1 MNLLTTQWRA
11 ALGVAALGLFGAVG
25 ASAQRQVTLRLNTS
39 TLPDTT
45 KISEPIEVRGCL
57 VGCTGDQ
64 STLPGGQVIAWNANT
79 TLKPANI
86 GGSYWQIVFQIPDGV
101 AMNFKFFSPQAERA
115 TNATPRGSGI
125 GGWED
130 NNTNAGGNHTI
141 AAGTGPVTLTAGGF
155 GHFFNKT
162 GSDRA
167 YDWRPYTVRQPD
179 SVAVRFR
186 VYMATTEGLNKGF
199 NPTANPQVGVRG
211 DALTAG
217 PLDWG
222 ATKVVL
228 SREATDNTRPGYY
241 LYSGTAYYAKR
252 LAGQTQ
258 PYKFVF
264 NTPTG
269 AAFEDGTLTGNRTF
283 KVPAADTTLQ
293 WAFFGNT
300 PARNLGGP
308 TATATVTFTTD
319 VNPLQRVGLFD
330 LTRGDSIQVRGAF
343 NGWDCA
349 GVGAPDDCL
358 MRKRPIGLLHDLQYT
373 FVNTAVGG
381 VQEYKYFINF
391 RKDRFLADF
400 GVAAPEGWEEDIN
413 TTGINRTLAF
423 AGTAQST
430 GTQFFNGIVAAN
442 IIPAGTSVNTTFRV
456 NLKNGLL
463 NSGQPFNAASDS
475 VFVQFEDPIFEFVN
489 GINEVNGAPDR
500 RFRMTRVGTTG
511 TLYEGTFPIRGVARN
526 GKALGTYSGI
536 SYKYTYGKAG
546 AFFTEPGVGTSTLG
560 RRRVRFI
567 VPTAADGSTWPASY
581 SLISGGRYEVMQVEA
596 GPLEYECNPAAEAA
610 PFRAP
615 RCLASGQTVT
625 SVERDVNAGIPTEAL
640 VSSVAPNPVRGT
652 ARFSYGVPSS
662 ARVDLSVYD
671 MLGREVA
678 RLVEGEQAAG
688 TYDVTFDTAELAA
701 GVYVYRLTVG
711 GRTSARTMVVA
722 K

>member
-1 MNLLTTQWRA
+1 MNLLTTRWRA

-45 KISEPIEVRGCL
+45 KINEMIEVRGCL
-57 VGCTGDQ
+57 DGCTGDM
-64 STLPGGQVIAWNANT
+64 STLPGGQTIAWNAAT
-79 TLKPANI
+79 TLKPTNI
-86 GGSYWQIVFQIPDGV
+86 GGAYWQIVFQIPDNV
-101 AMNFKFFSPQAERA
+101 ALKFKFYSPQAERA
-115 TNATPRGSGI
+115 TSATPRGSGI

-130 NNTNAGGNHTI
+130 GADQI
-141 AAGTGPVTLTAGGF
+141 IPAGTGAVNLTAGGR
-155 GHFFNKT
+155 GHFFNRT
-162 GSDRA
+162 GSDKA
-167 YDWRPYTVRQPD
+167 FDWTPYTVKQPD

-211 DALTAG
+211 DPLTAG

-222 ATKVVL
+222 STKVVL
-228 SREATDNTRPGYY
+228 TREVADNTKPGYY
-241 LYSGTAYYAKR
+241 LYSGTAYYAKA
-252 LAGQTQ
+252 LAGQNQ
-258 PYKFVF
+258 GYKFVF
-264 NTPTG
+264 G
-269 AAFEDGTLTGNRTF
+269 AGPSYEDGTLTGNRSF
-283 KVPAADTTLQ
+283 KVPAADTTLR
-293 WAFFGNT
+293 WVYFGNT
-300 PARNLGGP
+300 PAKDLGGP
-308 TATATVTFTTD
+308 RATATVTFTTD

-343 NGWDCA
+343 NGWDCS
-349 GVGAPDDCL
+349 GDGSPDDCL

-381 VQEYKYFINF
+381 VQEYKYYINF

-413 TTGINRTLAF
+413 TTGINRSLAF

-456 NLKNGLL
+456 DLKNGLL
-463 NSGQPFNAASDS
+463 NSAQPFNAASDS

-526 GKALGTYSGI
+526 GKPLGTYSGI

-567 VPTAADGSTWPASY
+567 VPTAADGSTWPAAY
-581 SLISGGRYEVMQVEA
+581 SLVSGGRYETMQVEA
-596 GPLEYECNPAAEAA
+596 GPLEFECNPAADAA
-610 PFRAP
+610 PFRAAGC
-615 RCLASGQTVT
+615 RASGATT
-625 SVERDVNAGIPTEAL
+625 TAVERDAAAGIPSEAV
-640 VSSVAPNPVRGT
+640 VSTVAPNPVRGL
-652 ARFSYGVPSS
+652 ARFTYGVPTTG
-662 ARVDLSVYD
+662 RVSLSVYD

-678 RLVEGEQAAG
+678 RLVDSEQAAG
-688 TYDVTFDTAELAA
+688 EYNVSFDASELAS
-701 GVYVYRLTVG
+701 GVYVYRLAVG
-711 GRTSARTMVVA
+711 GRIASHTMVVA